1 MHNKV
6 RGFTA
11 ALLIAVLLVSFPAA
25 AAPRQSRIQRIVQTA
40 KRVVDTLVP
49 WFWSRFS
56 PPGGFTDEEEPP
68 PPPDETGSTAQ
79 TTT

>member
-1 MHNKV
+1 MHNKI
-6 RGFTA
+6 RGLTA

-56 PPGGFTDEEEPP
+56 PPGGDQEEPP
-68 PPPDETGSTAQ
+68 PPVEEGGSEGQ